1 MEELTVT
8 ITNLKLKVEQ
18 LVSLHQDLKK
28 EKEQLSE
35 DNKKLVKTI
44 GEQKLIADRLEKEK
58 LELAEN
64 NDNKQKEVISDTKQK
79 INELVQEIDDC
90 IALLK

>member
-18 LVSLHQDLKK
+18 LVGLHQDLKK

-44 GEQKLIADRLEKEK
+44 EEQKLIADRLEKEK
-58 LELAEN
+58 LELAESN
-64 NDNKQKEVISDTKQK
+64 NNKQKEVISDTKQK